1 MSPGSADPEFLD
13 PDLGSTDPAS
23 LDPDLTDPV
32 GSLVVLRQRW
42 DLEGYKLGFLL
53 RISV

>member
-23 LDPDLTDPV
+23 LDPDLADPV
-32 GSLVVLRQRW
+32 GSLDETLFPIYGQ
-42 DLEGYKLGFLL
+42 
-53 RISV
+53 